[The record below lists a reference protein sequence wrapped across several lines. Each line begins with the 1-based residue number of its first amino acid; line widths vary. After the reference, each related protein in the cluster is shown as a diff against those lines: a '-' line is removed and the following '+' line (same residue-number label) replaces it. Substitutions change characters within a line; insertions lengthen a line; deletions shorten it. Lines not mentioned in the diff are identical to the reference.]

1 MSQLKKIAL
10 LILGCNLVSFSAL
23 ALNITNTDVQ
33 TIIDQGSRPFTGRI
47 LINDNQQTY
56 VDLTQGDGINAD
68 SRFLIG
74 SISKTITAT
83 LVLRAVDQQKI
94 SVNDDITD
102 YLNIVTEHPITIA
115 QLLIPIP
122 LIIWS
127 FSGNSVSS
135 RQVIGLKT

>member
-1 MSQLKKIAL
+1 M
-10 LILGCNLVSFSAL
+10 SFSAL

-33 TIIDQGSRPFTGRI
+33 TIIDQSSRPFTGQI

-56 VDLTQGDGINAD
+56 VDLTRGEGINAD

-94 SVNDDITD
+94 SLNDDITD

-115 QLLIPIP
+115 QLLNHTSGILPP
-122 LIIWS
+122 KSSSLNAQS
-127 FSGNSVSS
+127 QFMPSSQFSYSN
-135 RQVIGLKT
+135 